1 MMFGRIMSVAQSRG
15 ALGMAG
21 AGAATLA
28 ILIWYEGPVIQIGDF
43 APLRSEINR
52 FLLIGAIFIVFG
64 LYAFFKTWRDKKK
77 DKAISSDLAESGE
90 SVDPNEAQ
98 SGEELATLKDT
109 FDEALKEL
117 KKSSVGGKKVRSL
130 YQLPWYIIIGPPGS
144 GKTTLLVNSGL
155 RFPLAD
161 KMGLSKV
168 QGIGGTRNCD
178 WWFTDDA
185 VMIDTAGR
193 YTTQDSNE
201 EVDNK
206 AWFGFL
212 DLLKKHRK
220 RRPIN
225 GIILAIS
232 MEELARQSSVER
244 ERNASAISNR
254 IQELYERLGVRFPI
268 YLMFTKCDLMAG
280 FMEFFG
286 DLDRHGRAQVW
297 GFTYGL
303 DDNPIESFNKEFSRL
318 QNQLETR
325 LVDRLQNE
333 RDVNRRELI
342 YNFPSQLSAT
352 RGSVDEF
359 LQRVFKPSRY
369 TSQQMLRGV
378 YFTSGTQ
385 EGTPFNR
392 IMSQLAHNFSLSRA
406 STQSKPSK
414 GKSYFIQDLM
424 TKVIFGE
431 SGLAG
436 ANLKVEKL
444 YGWAKKSSLALIIAL
459 PILLNLGWWM
469 SHSNNKSVAAEIDL
483 ASEAVEDRIKKVSP
497 QSSSM
502 PAILP
507 LLNEAR
513 NMPLGYAVRDDSIP
527 FTHEMGLHQGKRLG
541 DNGTVTA
548 YQRILENAFLPRLMV
563 RMEQVLKENMTN
575 PDQAYQVLKAY
586 LMLGN
591 PDRMDT
597 EFVAEWVRQDWDAT
611 QSRVMSAEQMEQ
623 FNEHLD
629 ALLEMDPLTL
639 PFDMDNNLIMTARDM
654 LSRTTLGERIYAV
667 IKSEHLNEGN
677 AFTIP
682 SAAGKDGAR
691 VFIRSSGVPINQ
703 GVPALFSPE
712 GYHQV
717 YLPAESSIISD
728 MEDETWVFAT
738 EASGSEQGTQTELTN
753 SIRRLYFEDYTDHWV
768 EFLEDVRIR
777 PFSSMG
783 QAAEIL
789 QILTSDDS
797 PLRQFLISVSNA
809 TRLAPEEKV
818 AADDGDED
826 VSLRDRV
833 SSVFTA
839 EAEDGSLLLDPILVD
854 RSFANLHKLAE
865 ARDGAPSPLDSLLS
879 DLQELYL
886 YIDQLARSSSDQ
898 LLTGLQSQAGTAIT
912 RVRLRGE
919 RSPEPVAEW
928 ILLIVTDSNN
938 LVAGGAEATITAA
951 WAADVSPFC
960 RQALNGR
967 YPFENNSEREVQIR
981 DFGAFFMPG
990 GTLDKF
996 FDHYLAEIV
1005 DTTAA
1010 TWKLKPKVAASIS
1023 VSNASLKQIQRAKS
1037 IQSSFFAGGG
1047 ATPSISFELRPV
1059 RMDPVTTNFMLNVN
1073 GQSTNYSHGP
1083 LFNQSFVWPGDAG
1096 LSQVQMQFSPLSSS
1110 GRSGLTLDGPWA
1122 FFRLLDQ
1129 SDMTPSATPEKFQAK
1144 FQLDDRWVEYEIR
1157 ANSAFNPFNLPEL
1170 RQFRCPNK
1178 L

>member
-1 MMFGRIMSVAQSRG
+1 MMNSIFSRMLHMG
-15 ALGMAG
+15 MFALLGLG
-21 AGAATLA
+21 VLA
-28 ILIWYEGPVIQIGDF
+28 VMIWYYGPLIRLGDF
-43 APLRSEINR
+43 APLVSVTSRVVTILVI
-52 FLLIGAIFIVFG
+52 FAIWG
-64 LYAFFKTWRDKKK
+64 LFRLYKAWRDKKK
-77 DKAISSDLAESGE
+77 SAEISNDLAASAE

-98 SGEELATLKDT
+98 SSEELATLKNT
-109 FDEALKEL
+109 FDEALKAL
-117 KKSSVGGKKVRSL
+117 KKSSVGGKKLTSI

-161 KMGLSKV
+161 KMGLSKI

-178 WWFTDDA
+178 WWFTDEA

-201 EVDNK
+201 KVDNK

-212 DLLKKHRK
+212 DLLKKHRR

-232 MEELARQSSVER
+232 MEELARQSNVER
-244 ERNASAISNR
+244 ERNAAAISNR
-254 IQELYERLGVRFPI
+254 IQELYERLGIRFPI

-280 FMEFFG
+280 FLEFYG
-286 DLDRHGRAQVW
+286 NLDRNDRDQVW

-303 DDNPIESFNKEFSRL
+303 KDDPIERFGEEFGIL

-325 LVDRLQNE
+325 LVQRLQDE

-342 YNFPSQLSAT
+342 YNFPSQLSAA
-352 RGSVDEF
+352 RESIEEF

-369 TSQQMLRGV
+369 TSKQMLRGV

-406 STQSKPSK
+406 ATQSTPSK
-414 GKSYFIQDLM
+414 GKSYFISDLM

-436 ANLKVEKL
+436 ANLKAERL
-444 YGWAKKSSLALIIAL
+444 YGLARKSGFALLIAL

-469 SHSNNKSVAAEIDL
+469 SHSNNRSVAAEVDL
-483 ASEAVEDRIKKVSP
+483 ATDTVEEHVGKLSP
-497 QSSSM
+497 QSASM
-502 PAILP
+502 LAVLP

-513 NMPLGYAVRDDSIP
+513 AMPLGYAYQDESAP
-527 FTHEMGLHQGKRLG
+527 FSHRLGLHQGKRLG
-541 DNGTVTA
+541 DNGTIPA

-563 RMEQVLKENMTN
+563 RMEEVLKQSMNN
-575 PDQAYQVLKAY
+575 PDQAYQALKAY
-586 LMLGN
+586 LMLAN

-597 EFVAEWVRQDWDAT
+597 QFVAQWVRQDWDT
-611 QSRVMSAEQMEQ
+611 NQSRVMSAEQLEQ
-623 FNEHLD
+623 LNGHLD

-639 PFDMDNNLIMTARDM
+639 PFDLDNNLVMTARNM
-654 LSRTTLGERIYAV
+654 LSKTTLGERIYAV
-667 IKSEHLNEGN
+667 IKSKHLNEGK

-691 VFIRSSGVPINQ
+691 VFIRSSGLPINQ
-703 GVPALFSPE
+703 GVPALFTPE
-712 GYHQV
+712 GYHQM
-717 YLPAESSIISD
+717 YLPAEARIISD
-728 MEDETWVFAT
+728 MEDETWIFAT
-738 EASGSEQGTQTELTN
+738 EASGSEQVTQAELVN
-753 SIRRLYFEDYTDHWV
+753 SIRRLYFEDYTGHWV

-777 PFSSMG
+777 PFSSMA

-797 PLRQFLISVSNA
+797 PLRQFLVNVSNA

-818 AADDGDED
+818 ADEEDGG
-826 VSLRDRV
+826 VSLRDRI
-833 SSVFTA
+833 SSIFSSGTGDA
-839 EAEDGSLLLDPILVD
+839 SMLLDPVLVD
-854 RSFANLHKLAE
+854 RSFASLHKLA
-865 ARDGAPSPLDSLLS
+865 ASRDGAPSPLDALLG

-919 RSPEPVAEW
+919 RSPEPVGEW
-928 ILLIVTDSNN
+928 VMLIVTDSNN
-938 LVAGGAEATITAA
+938 LVAGGAEATITSA
-951 WAADVSPFC
+951 WSADVLPFC
-960 RQALNGR
+960 QQALNGR
-967 YPFENNSEREVQIR
+967 YPFDNTAEREVQIR
-981 DFGAFFMPG
+981 DFGVFFMPG

-996 FDHYLAEIV
+996 FDHYLSEIV
-1005 DTTAA
+1005 DTTAS
-1010 TWKLKPKVAASIS
+1010 TWKLKPKVAGSLKIS
-1023 VSNASLKQIQRAKS
+1023 AASLKQIQRAKT
-1037 IQSSFFAGGG
+1037 IQSAFFAGGG
-1047 ATPSISFELRPV
+1047 ASPSISFELRPV
-1059 RMDPVTTNFMLNVN
+1059 RMDPVTTNFMLNIN

-1110 GRSGLTLDGPWA
+1110 GRSGATLDGPWA
-1122 FFRLLDQ
+1122 FFRLLDG
-1129 SDMTPSATPEKFQAK
+1129 SGMTPSSTPEKFQTK

-1170 RQFRCPNK
+1170 RDFRCPSK

>member
-1 MMFGRIMSVAQSRG
+1 MAVGNRIFSTVVSKGFLGAAGVASVA
-15 ALGMAG
+15 L
-21 AGAATLA
+21 
-28 ILIWYEGPVIQIGDF
+28 LIWYEGPILRYGDF
-43 APLRSEINR
+43 APLESELNR
-52 FLLIGAIFIVFG
+52 ALAIIVMFIGYG
-64 LYAFFKTWRDKKK
+64 LYTAFEVWRNKKK
-77 DKAISSDLAESGE
+77 DKAITDDLSESGE
-90 SVDPNEAQ
+90 GADPNAAQ
-98 SGEELATLKDT
+98 TSEELATLKST

-117 KKSSVGGKKVRSL
+117 KKSNVGGKKLSSI

-178 WWFTDDA
+178 WWFTDEA

-201 EVDNK
+201 DVDNK

-212 DLLKKHRK
+212 DLLKKHRR

-232 MEELARQSSVER
+232 MEELARQSNVER
-244 ERNASAISNR
+244 ERSAGAISNR

-286 DLDRHGRAQVW
+286 DLDRHARAQVW
-297 GFTYGL
+297 GFTFGL
-303 DDNPIESFNKEFSRL
+303 KDDPIEKFGSEYNLL
-318 QNQLETR
+318 QDKLETR
-325 LVDRLQNE
+325 LVDRLQQE

-342 YNFPSQLSAT
+342 YNFPSQMSAT
-352 RGSVDEF
+352 RDSVEEF
-359 LQRVFKPSRY
+359 LNRVFKPSRY
-369 TSQQMLRGV
+369 TSKQMLRGV

-406 STQSKPSK
+406 STQSTASK

-436 ANLKVEKL
+436 ANLKVERL
-444 YGWAKKSSLALIIAL
+444 YGIAKKSALGLMIAL
-459 PILLNLGWWM
+459 PILLNLAWWM
-469 SHSNNKSVAAEIDL
+469 SHSNNKSVVADVDVAAETL
-483 ASEAVEDRIKKVSP
+483 ESQIKKVSP

-502 PAILP
+502 LAILP
-507 LLNEAR
+507 LMNEAR
-513 NMPLGYAVRDDSIP
+513 DMPLGYAFKDESPPISQR
-527 FTHEMGLHQGKRLG
+527 FGLHQGKRLG
-541 DNGTVTA
+541 DNGTIPA

-563 RMEQVLKENMTN
+563 RMEQVLKESMND

-591 PDRMDT
+591 PDRMET
-597 EFVAEWVRQDWDAT
+597 EFVAEWVRRDWDVN
-611 QSRVMSAEQMEQ
+611 QSRVMSGEQMEQ
-623 FNEHLD
+623 LNGHLD
-629 ALLEMDPLTL
+629 ALLELDPLTL
-639 PFDMDNNLIMTARDM
+639 PFDLDNNLVMTARDM

-667 IKSEHLNEGN
+667 IKSENINEGKP
-677 AFTIP
+677 FTIP
-682 SAAGKDGAR
+682 SAGGPDAAR
-691 VFIRSSGVPINQ
+691 VFIRSSGLPITQ
-703 GVPALFSPE
+703 GVPAFFSPE

-717 YLPAESSIISD
+717 YLPAETLIITE

-738 EASGSEQGTQTELTN
+738 EASGSSQVTQSELTN
-753 SIRRLYFEDYTDHWV
+753 SIRRLYFEEYTSRWV

-777 PFSSMG
+777 PFSSMP

-789 QILTSDDS
+789 QILTGDES
-797 PLRQFLISVSNA
+797 PLRMFMVNVSNA
-809 TRLAPEEKV
+809 TRLVPEQIVTDQED
-818 AADDGDED
+818 ADA
-826 VSLRDRV
+826 SLRDRI
-833 SSVFTA
+833 SSVFTS
-839 EAEDGSLLLDPILVD
+839 EGGDGATLLDPVLVD
-854 RSFANLHKLAE
+854 RSFASLHKMSTS
-865 ARDGAPSPLDSLLS
+865 RDGAPSPLDNLLG

-898 LLTGLQSQAGTAIT
+898 LLAGLQSQAGTAIT

-919 RSPEPVAEW
+919 RTPDPVGEW
-928 ILLIVTDSNN
+928 VMIIVNESNN
-938 LVAGGAEATITAA
+938 LVAGGAEATISAA
-951 WAADVSPFC
+951 WSADVLPFC

-967 YPFENNSEREVQIR
+967 YPFDNAADREVQIR
-981 DFGAFFMPG
+981 DFGAFFMPT

-996 FDHYLAEIV
+996 FNNYLADIV
-1005 DTTAA
+1005 DTTAS
-1010 TWKLKPKVAASIS
+1010 TWKLKPKVAGNLQI
-1023 VSNASLKQIQRAKS
+1023 SNASLRQLQRAKT
-1037 IQSSFFAGGG
+1037 IQSAFFSGGG
-1047 ATPSISFELRPV
+1047 NSPSISFELRPI
-1059 RMDPVTTNFMLNVN
+1059 RMDAVATNFMLNVN

-1096 LSQVQMQFSPLSSS
+1096 LNQVQMQFNPMSSS
-1110 GRSGLTLDGPWA
+1110 GRSGITLDGPWA

-1129 SDMTPSATPEKFQAK
+1129 SGMTASNTPEKFQTK

-1170 RQFRCPNK
+1170 RQFRCPSK